1 MKPNCMFFDEEYSE
15 HYYRY
20 KTVNKYLDKAD
31 LCIVIGTQL
40 GTTFAKSICHKLLN
54 VDLPVIE
61 INLESALPNDG
72 FVNFIEEKSEI
83 AVP

>member
-1 MKPNCMFFDEEYSE
+1 
-15 HYYRY
+15 
-20 KTVNKYLDKAD
+20 
-31 LCIVIGTQL
+31 L